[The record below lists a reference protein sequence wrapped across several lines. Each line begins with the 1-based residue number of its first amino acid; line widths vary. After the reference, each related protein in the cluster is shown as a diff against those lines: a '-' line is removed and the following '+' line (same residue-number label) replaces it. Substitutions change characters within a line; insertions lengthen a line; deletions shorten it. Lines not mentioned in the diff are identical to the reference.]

1 MNHAALD
8 PLTLRHLALFGA
20 VVQWFARYE
29 TLMEAMMAAAAGCDV
44 PAVMLLMRSQSFR
57 GKRQTLLDLLRHR
70 ATPMDNFDR
79 IRSYLAIPDNLARL
93 RADICHCAWRGGA
106 APDGVQPNWI
116 LRVPPSVKPSHGE
129 SVKPSHGE
137 DAAPEAYVEDEDEQ
151 VEYTIDDLEQIVAS
165 LSENY
170 ALFSGYLKEIDF
182 LAARR

>member
-1 MNHAALD
+1 MNNEALD

-29 TLMEAMMAAAAGCDV
+29 TLMEQAMAAVAGCDL
-44 PAVMLLMRSQSFR
+44 PAVMLLLRSHSFS

-70 ATPMDNFDR
+70 AAPMDELDR
-79 IRSYLAIPDNLARL
+79 IRGYLVIPDNLARL
-93 RADICHCAWRGGA
+93 REDIGHCVWRRGA

-116 LRVPPSVKPSHGE
+116 LRVPPT
-129 SVKPSHGE
+129 VKPSHGE
-137 DAAPEAYVEDEDEQ
+137 DAVREPYVEDSAEW

-165 LSENY
+165 LAENY
-170 ALFSGYLKEIDF
+170 ALFAGYLKENNL

>member
-1 MNHAALD
+1 MNIEALD
-8 PLTLRHLALFGA
+8 PLTSQHLALFGA

-29 TLMEAMMAAAAGCDV
+29 TLMEEMTAAVAGCDL
-44 PAVMLLMRSQSFR
+44 PAVILLMRSHSFT

-70 ATPMDNFDR
+70 ATAMDEFDR
-79 IRSYLAIPDNLARL
+79 IRGYLVIPHKLARL
-93 RADICHCAWRGGA
+93 RDDIGHRAWRRGA

-129 SVKPSHGE
+129 
-137 DAAPEAYVEDEDEQ
+137 DAAPDAYVEDNDDR

-165 LSENY
+165 LAENY
-170 ALFSGYLKEIDF
+170 VLFAGYLKEINL

>member
-8 PLTLRHLALFGA
+8 PLTPRHLALFGA

-44 PAVMLLMRSQSFR
+44 PAVMLLMRSHSFS

-79 IRSYLAIPDNLARL
+79 IRSFLAIPDNLARL

-129 SVKPSHGE
+129 E
-137 DAAPEAYVEDEDEQ
+137 AARDAATSAAYVEDEDEQ
-151 VEYTIDDLEQIVAS
+151 VEYTIDDLQQIVAS
-165 LSENY
+165 LAENY
-170 ALFSGYLKEIDF
+170 ALFAGYLKEIDF